1 MNPKKQM
8 DKGKGHVGSVYEP
21 QIAVQQLVRSRS
33 LIAASTATR
42 CSYEKIAFFIILL
55 V

>member
-1 MNPKKQM
+1 MSPKRQKE
-8 DKGKGHVGSVYEP
+8 KGKGRVGSVYEP

-33 LIAASTATR
+33 LIAASSATR
-42 CSYEKIAFFIILL
+42 CSYEKIVIFIILL